1 MGGSSTCAVWHADQQ
16 PHASNALQAP
26 HAPAQVSAPI
36 YRLAMTTLG
45 GEQRFA
51 SAVARRLESL
61 GALTRG
67 DRRAASGV
75 DMSES
80 NLDSPLGRK
89 TLRRAVP
96 ASLSVCA
103 GAGCRHSLHSRPS
116 LVLEHFSSTRLDC
129 ILQDS
134 FTDVPHP
141 RCPQQLGYVS
151 RFAKQG

>member
-1 MGGSSTCAVWHADQQ
+1 MTVLSTGLGLFSMWLGGSSICAVWHAAHQQ
-16 PHASNALQAP
+16 AHAVFFAQAP

-75 DMSES
+75 DLSDS

-89 TLRRAVP
+89 CLRRAGP
-96 ASLSVCA
+96 ASLSLGSAPVQWALTARSLTLLPHAGMGMHVCTA
-103 GAGCRHSLHSRPS
+103 A
-116 LVLEHFSSTRLDC
+116 RLNAAA
-129 ILQDS
+129 S
-134 FTDVPHP
+134 
-141 RCPQQLGYVS
+141 
-151 RFAKQG
+151 

>member
-1 MGGSSTCAVWHADQQ
+1 M
-16 PHASNALQAP
+16 
-26 HAPAQVSAPI
+26 SAPV

-89 TLRRAVP
+89 TLRRAGP

-103 GAGCRHSLHSRPS
+103 GAGCPFTALQALSC
-116 LVLEHFSSTRLDC
+116 VGTFSSTRLEC

-151 RFAKQG
+151 RLAK